1 MTGGVNH
8 PPRGMVAMQRF
19 IAELSNLVDNPEFE
33 RSSHQLLTE
42 RQSRGLVQI
51 AEPCE
56 STGGQCGHAVSFHP
70 ASIATTGP
78 NGSGQDQS

>member
-1 MTGGVNH
+1 MTGGVNT
-8 PPRGMVAMQRF
+8 RRAGLVAMQRF

-33 RSSHQLLTE
+33 RSCHQLLTE

-56 STGGQCGHAVSFHP
+56 SA
-70 ASIATTGP
+70 AAA
-78 NGSGQDQS
+78 

>member
-33 RSSHQLLTE
+33 RSCHQLLTE
-42 RQSRGLVQI
+42 RQSLGLVQI

-56 STGGQCGHAVSFHP
+56 SA
-70 ASIATTGP
+70 AAA
-78 NGSGQDQS
+78 